1 MSKFEFG
8 TYDLFQWNAIE
19 AMPEPADFYDQ
30 HLSEV
35 QLAENV
41 GFDYHF
47 IIEHQGNNIG
57 QCSAPLVYL
66 SALAQRT
73 STIRF
78 GAMIFPTFLQSTA
91 PGPRRSHVGPA
102 IPRALGVWRRH
113 WRVGTRIY
121 SLEHSFPRK
130 KRNLS
135 RDSGY
140 SCPRLDPRDRHP

>member
-1 MSKFEFG
+1 MAKLQFG

-19 AMPEPADFYDQ
+19 AMPEPVDFYDQ

-35 QLAENV
+35 QLAEQV

-78 GAMIFPTFLQSTA
+78 GAMIFQLPFYNPPSAWPKTQPCWT
-91 PGPRRSHVGPA
+91 
-102 IPRALGVWRRH
+102 
-113 WRVGTRIY
+113 
-121 SLEHSFPRK
+121 SFPGDAWSLAQASASWNT
-130 KRNLS
+130 NLS
-135 RDSGY
+135 GGTCLST
-140 SCPRLDPRDRHP
+140 SEEKSPKRLWK